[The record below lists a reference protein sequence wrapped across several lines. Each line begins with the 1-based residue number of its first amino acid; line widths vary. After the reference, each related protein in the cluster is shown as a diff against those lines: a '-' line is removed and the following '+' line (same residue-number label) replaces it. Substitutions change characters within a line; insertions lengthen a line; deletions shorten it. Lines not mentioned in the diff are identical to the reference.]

1 MKKKFLLKNFTSVVL
16 IATTL
21 LFFAGVNKVYAEE
34 SNAVQN
40 EQKIIKQISNLNI
53 QVDTRNASYTGK
65 KLTRPVAIYD
75 GSTKLVEGTDYKV
88 TFKNNKKTGK
98 ALIKIKGIGNYTGL
112 VEKNFYIVPK
122 RASIKDVVFSS
133 NFKKATIYWE
143 KDKQASGY
151 VVYKATK
158 KDGEYKKVKR
168 IKKNSITQYIVKK
181 LNPNKIYYFKILSY
195 KTIEG
200 KNYFSTKMSKAK
212 SSKGK
217 IAKISLVSYS
227 SGSNR
232 KHNLKKACK
241 AINGTILKPGEVFNW
256 FKVVGPASGRR
267 GYKKAMVFRGK
278 TKRALDY
285 GGGVCQVS
293 STLYQAALQADL
305 RILERHEHSQPVGY
319 AKKGKDATVTYGV
332 NNLKFKNTKNY
343 KIKLVTYA
351 EEGRTTCEMYRIAD

>member
-1 MKKKFLLKNFTSVVL
+1 MKKKTLLKNLTIVVIL
-16 IATTL
+16 TTTL
-21 LFFAGVNKVYAEE
+21 LLFTGVNKVYAEE
-34 SNAVQN
+34 NTTIQN
-40 EQKIIKQISNLNI
+40 IIKDISNLNI
-53 QVDTRNASYTGK
+53 QVNTEKATYTGK

-75 GSTKLVEGTDYKV
+75 GNTKLVEGTDYKV

-98 ALIKIKGIGNYTGL
+98 ATIKIKGIGNYTGY
-112 VEKNFYIVPK
+112 VEKYFYIVPK
-122 RASIKDVVFSS
+122 KAKITDVIFLS
-133 NFKKATIYWE
+133 NFKKATIEWE

-151 VVYKATK
+151 VIYMATK
-158 KDGEYKKVKR
+158 KDGEYKRVKK
-168 IKKNSITQYIVKK
+168 IKKNKITQYTVKK
-181 LNPNKIYYFKILSY
+181 LNPNKMYYFKICSY

-200 KNYFSTKMSKAK
+200 KNYYSNKMSKAK
-212 SSKGK
+212 SNKGK

-232 KHNLKKACK
+232 KHNLKLACK
-241 AINGTILKPGEVFNW
+241 AINGTVLKPGEIFNW
-256 FKVVGPASGRR
+256 FKVVGPASGKR

-278 TKRALDY
+278 KKRDLDY

-293 STLYQAALQADL
+293 STLYQAALQAGL
-305 RILERHEHSQPVGY
+305 KVLERHEHSQPVGY

-351 EEGRTTCEMYRIAD
+351 EEGRTTCEMYRISD

>member
-1 MKKKFLLKNFTSVVL
+1 MKNKTLLKNFSI
-16 IATTL
+16 IAIFTIIIL
-21 LFFAGVNKVYAEE
+21 LFTGVNKVYAEE
-34 SNAVQN
+34 NTAVQN
-40 EQKIIKQISNLNI
+40 VIKQISSLNI
-53 QVDTRNASYTGK
+53 QIDTRYATYTGK

-75 GSTKLVEGTDYKV
+75 GNTKLVEGKDYNV

-98 ALIKIKGIGNYTGL
+98 AIIKIKGTGNYTGT
-112 VEKNFYIVPK
+112 VEKYFYIVPK
-122 RASIKDVVFSS
+122 KATIKDVIFSS
-133 NFKKATIYWE
+133 NFKKATIEWK

-151 VVYKATK
+151 VIYMATK
-158 KDGEYKKVKR
+158 KDGEYKKVKK
-168 IKKNSITQYIVKK
+168 IKKNKITQYTVKK
-181 LNPNKIYYFKILSY
+181 LNPNKMYYFKIWSY
-195 KTIEG
+195 KTIEE
-200 KNYFSTKMSKAK
+200 KNCYSNKMSKSK

-241 AINGTILKPGEVFNW
+241 AINGTILKPGETFNW
-256 FKVVGPASGRR
+256 FKVVGPASGKR

-293 STLYQAALQADL
+293 STLYQAALQSNL
-305 RILERHEHSQPVGY
+305 KVLERHEHSQPVSY

-351 EEGRTTCEMYRIAD
+351 EEGRTTCEMYRISD